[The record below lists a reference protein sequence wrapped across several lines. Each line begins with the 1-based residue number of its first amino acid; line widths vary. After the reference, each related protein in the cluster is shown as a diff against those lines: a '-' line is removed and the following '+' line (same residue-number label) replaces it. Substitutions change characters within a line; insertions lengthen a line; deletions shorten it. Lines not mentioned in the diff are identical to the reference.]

1 MLLYTRVKLKPKEE
15 DRLFAGHPW
24 VFANEVETGHKP
36 LTPGS
41 LVEIITSKGI
51 PVGRGVAS
59 PSSKILVR
67 LLTRGFEQH
76 IDEAFIAGR
85 VQKAIDNRKGYKK
98 LFSSDGIRMLFGEG
112 DGLPGIIADTF
123 GTIAVLSCFSAGLK
137 PFMPTISQT
146 FQENGFKFVY
156 EKSVG
161 EICQKEG
168 MPEFQGWLTKEGDM
182 PMTFTEGKAK
192 FYANPMTGQKTGF
205 YLDFRYA
212 RERFKE
218 LSKGKNVLDL
228 FAYTG
233 GASIQAALGG
243 AASILA
249 MDSSQVALDEALANA
264 KLNEVESN
272 IQFEKKDS
280 FKAVRDLKKENKSFD
295 VILLDPP
302 PLAKSVH
309 ELQAGRIAM
318 KRLMGNALDMLNSG
332 GSMLVASCSH
342 HFSWNLLEG
351 LCREATEESGR
362 KFKLV
367 ERLTQPVDHPMVL
380 SIPETEYLRAVIL
393 TEASF

>member
-1 MLLYTRVKLKPKEE
+1 VLLYTRVKLKPKEE
-15 DRLFAGHPW
+15 DRLLAGHPW

-36 LTPGS
+36 LSPGS
-41 LVEIITSKGI
+41 LVEVITAKGL

-67 LLTRGFEQH
+67 LLTRGFNEH

-85 VQKAIDNRKGYKK
+85 VQTAIKNREGYKK
-98 LFSSDGIRMLFGEG
+98 QFSTDGIRMLFGEG
-112 DGLPGIIADTF
+112 DGLPGIIADAF
-123 GTIAVLSCFSAGLK
+123 GNTVIISCFSAGLK
-137 PFMPTISQT
+137 PFIPTMSQT

-161 EICQKEG
+161 EVCQKEG
-168 MPEFQGWLTKEGDM
+168 MAEFQGWLTKEGSM

-192 FYANPMTGQKTGF
+192 FYANPQTGQKTGF

-212 RERFKE
+212 REKFQE

-228 FAYTG
+228 FSYTG

-249 MDSSQVALDEALANA
+249 LDSSQVALDEAAANA
-264 KLNEVESN
+264 KLNEVEKN

-280 FKAVRDLKKENKSFD
+280 FKAIRDLKKENKSFD

-309 ELQAGRIAM
+309 ELPAGRIAM
-318 KRLMGNALDMLNSG
+318 KRLMGNALDMLNPG
-332 GSMLVASCSH
+332 GSMLVSSCSH

-351 LCREATEESGR
+351 LCREATENSGR

-367 ERLTQPVDHPMVL
+367 ERLTQPIDHPMVL

-393 TEASF
+393 TEATF